1 MEGSQYNLYVL
12 PIVAFLYMIKHFFLF
27 DIPPMDIENVFEDDL
42 NGMYF
47 NRISPKL
54 IVAP

>member
-1 MEGSQYNLYVL
+1 MEGSQYNLYFL
-12 PIVAFLYMIKHFFLF
+12 PIATFLYMIKLLFLF
-27 DIPPMDIENVFEDDL
+27 DILHVDMENVFEDDL

-47 NRISPKL
+47 NRKYPEL